1 MVNIQDKGLLIKILK
16 KMKST
21 IIKTVFVLF
30 IGVGLAFTIKQ
41 SKLIDPIKTVAV
53 FQGYDEYGYTFSFE
67 DEEGDEDV
75 ITFETISEKILK
87 IYNLKDD
94 KFVEQKFEITYD
106 YKVSDD
112 EIETPVLQSIKK
124 IE

>member
-1 MVNIQDKGLLIKILK
+1 
-16 KMKST
+16 MKST
-21 IIKTVFVLF
+21 FIKTVFILF
-30 IGVGLAFTIKQ
+30 IGASLAFTTKQ
-41 SKLIDPIKTVAV
+41 NKISDPIKTIAT

-67 DEEGDEDV
+67 DEDGDEDV

-87 IYNLKDD
+87 IYNLKDN
-94 KFVEQKFEITYD
+94 KFVDQVFEITYD

>member
-1 MVNIQDKGLLIKILK
+1 
-16 KMKST
+16 MKNT
-21 IIKTVFVLF
+21 IIKTVFILF
-30 IGVGLAFTIKQ
+30 VGVSLAFATKQ
-41 SKLIDPIKTVAV
+41 DKILEPIKTVAT
-53 FQGYDEYGYTFSFE
+53 FQGYDEYGYTFLFE
-67 DEEGDEDV
+67 NEEGDEDV

-87 IYNLKDD
+87 IYNLKDN
-94 KFVEQKFEITYD
+94 KFVDQVFEITYD